1 MSSEWAEKNCHRQDY
16 KKNTICEW
24 NVEFYLI
31 SVLVIQ
37 SQVQLANVRDEY
49 LRICFGF
56 RRNDADE
63 RKIREKEKNF
73 TAWW

>member
-1 MSSEWAEKNCHRQDY
+1 MSGKELPPSRLQEKHD
-16 KKNTICEW
+16 CEW